1 MERFYAR
8 YELWEDY
15 QNGMFDKP
23 PESECERLVM
33 SAKNILSD
41 CERFEKAARAVLAEW
56 VVSSAVNLTNRGE
69 NRRAWVG
76 QSACCYE
83 GKVPEI
89 LTRQAWA
96 QLSEKQRASAN
107 KIADK
112 IIKHFEV
119 NYAWDNISV
128 RSGLGTERLF

>member
-1 MERFYAR
+1 MKRFYAR

-23 PESECERLVM
+23 PESECGRLVLA
-33 SAKNILSD
+33 AKNILAD
-41 CERFEKAARAVLAEW
+41 CEKFEEAARRVLADW
-56 VVSSAVNLTNRGE
+56 VVSSAVNLTNRNE

-96 QLSEKQRASAN
+96 QLSEKQRADAN

-119 NYAWDNISV
+119 NHAQSNISV
-128 RSGLGTERLF
+128 RDRLGAERLF